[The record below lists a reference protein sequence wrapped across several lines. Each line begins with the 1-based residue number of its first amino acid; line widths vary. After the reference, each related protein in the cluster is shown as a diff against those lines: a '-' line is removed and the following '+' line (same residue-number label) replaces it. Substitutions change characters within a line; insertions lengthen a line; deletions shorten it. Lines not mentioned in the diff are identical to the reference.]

1 MGWQHRLVHPSGAR
15 VISCGDELLGIL
27 ARERLL
33 VICLSEGA
41 RHRRVSIFDVEPT
54 RKTNVPIVMALVD
67 VGVFRPPHLRLS
79 RRNCRLERDNAPS
92 VWDQLPRDA
101 NPCATLCPRVISKWS
116 TTASSTTASTSTT
129 WASTYPSRKLLL
141 HRDSQLLDRGYVED
155 GPVPS

>member
-67 VGVFRPPHLRLS
+67 VGVVRPPNLRLS
-79 RRNCRLERDNAPS
+79 RRNGRLERDDAAS
-92 VWDQLPRDA
+92 VWDHLSWDQLSRDA
-101 NPCATLCPRVISKWS
+101 NPCATLCPHVIGKWS
-116 TTASSTTASTSTT
+116 TTASSTTASTSAT
-129 WASTYPSRKLLL
+129 WASTSPSRKLLL
-141 HRDSQLLDRGYVED
+141 YRDS
-155 GPVPS
+155 